1 MAFLSGRPNRKPEPG
16 ESEDRFL
23 RSGIDSR
30 VDGSVRV
37 DIFNS
42 PAFRAH
48 IQSNHHGRNPF
59 EERESSLEQ
68 AARELPGRFD
78 DSENEAKREQEKV
91 MLYGTD
97 NKGPLYGT
105 KEAGQESKLYG
116 TGHSSSSGDHLT
128 CCSLDF
134 MKDGSV
140 QPHQE
145 EKSAGYAGA
154 PGAATG
160 YGTSKPATAASLY
173 KK

>member
-1 MAFLSGRPNRKPEPG
+1 MAFLSGRPNRKPEQ
-16 ESEDRFL
+16 
-23 RSGIDSR
+23 GIDSR
-30 VDGSVRV
+30 VDGPVRRD

-68 AARELPGRFD
+68 AAREIRRFD
-78 DSENEAKREQEKV
+78 DDSGKEVKREQEKV

-97 NKGPLYGT
+97 NKGGALYGT
-105 KEAGQESKLYG
+105 KEARESELYG
-116 TGHSSSSGDHLT
+116 HSTSSGDHLT

-145 EKSAGYAGA
+145 EKSGYAGA